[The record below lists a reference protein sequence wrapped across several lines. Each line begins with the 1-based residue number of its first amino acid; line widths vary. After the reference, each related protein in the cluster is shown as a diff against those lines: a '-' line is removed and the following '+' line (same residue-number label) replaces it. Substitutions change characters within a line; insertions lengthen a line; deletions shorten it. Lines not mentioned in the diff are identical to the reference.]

1 MPFPGSANAGI
12 AETNAPAPAMATT
25 AATPP
30 SRRNASR
37 ALTVRCFSLRAAG
50 KNCVG
55 NTGAPRP
62 TRDGID
68 E

>member
-37 ALTVRCFSLRAAG
+37 ALTVRCFCLRAG
-50 KNCVG
+50 RNRVG